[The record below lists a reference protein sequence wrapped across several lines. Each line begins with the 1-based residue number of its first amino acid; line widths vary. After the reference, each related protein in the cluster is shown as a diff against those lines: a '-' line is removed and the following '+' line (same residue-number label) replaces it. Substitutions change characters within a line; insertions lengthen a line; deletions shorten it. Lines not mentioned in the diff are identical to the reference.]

1 MGDTPVAASRF
12 EKSLGLLTTRF
23 VQLLQEAKDG
33 VLDLKVA
40 ADILAVRQKRRI
52 YDITNVLEGIGLIEK
67 KSKNSIQWKG
77 GGPSANTAEYAES
90 LIIIKEE
97 MRLLDDYEKMID
109 THRRWIQ
116 QSIRNVM
123 DDKVNVAQGF
133 ISPKDLADVFPEG
146 VLLAIHAP
154 PGASLTIPKATDDKF
169 SVSIKSASGPIQV
182 SLVDQDKA
190 LEEFK
195 ERSQKR
201 KREEDDKA
209 KKQTPKAKRRPG
221 RRVKKEEVDEE
232 EMDELLEAVLDKADG
247 DQENTDP
254 LLAENFEQIFEDL
267 VADCDKWPMLRLSP
281 PATDRDYHFSL
292 GDNEGIRDL
301 FEIKL

>member
-1 MGDTPVAASRF
+1 MGDTPAPSRF

-90 LIIIKEE
+90 LLIIKEE
-97 MRLLDDYEKMID
+97 MRLLEDYEKMID

-116 QSIRNVM
+116 QSLRNVS
-123 DDKVNVAQGF
+123 DDKAHVTHGF
-133 ISPKDLADVFPEG
+133 VSPKDLADLFPEG
-146 VLLAIHAP
+146 TLLAVHAP
-154 PGASLTIPKATDDKF
+154 PGASLTLPRNDTDDAF
-169 SVSIKSASGPIQV
+169 SVSIKSVAGPVQV
-182 SLVDQDKA
+182 CLVDQHKA
-190 LEEFK
+190 EE
-195 ERSQKR
+195 EHVARVAKR
-201 KREEDDKA
+201 KLEVEEEKGRR
-209 KKQTPKAKRRPG
+209 TPKTAKRRPSRRG
-221 RRVKKEEVDEE
+221 RPDEE
-232 EMDELLEAVLDKADG
+232 DVEELLDAVLDA

-254 LLAENFEQIFEDL
+254 LLADSFEHYFDEL
-267 VADCDKWPMLRLSP
+267 VADCDRWPMLRLSP

-292 GDNEGIRDL
+292 GDNEGIREL
-301 FEIKL
+301 FDVRL